1 MQPSPKSALTTIYIC
16 RTGFNRGSAK
26 HGLMMLAA
34 ILLGAISSVIPGFSA
49 HAETINI
56 TNADARAGQSLDG
69 EWAYIVD
76 PVAIG
81 DTSIL
86 GTPNKDGFFN
96 DAKARGPG
104 DLLEYDFDVSP
115 ALTIPG
121 TWTEQKEDL
130 KLYEGTIWLRR
141 RFVHNSD
148 PARRYLIHFGA
159 VNYHAKVYLN
169 GKLLG
174 EHEGGFTPFSLEA
187 TQALRDGDNSLVVRV
202 EAERRA
208 DRLPALR
215 MDWWNYGGITRS
227 VRLLDMPA
235 TFVRNYTVKLGG
247 SSDARTI
254 EIEVEADGAAPAEVM
269 IAIPELGLARRLQLQ
284 PGGRQNI
291 SLSPECLDLWSP
303 ENPRLYDVTLRTG
316 DDVISDRVGFRT
328 IQTAGRKLLLNG
340 RPLYLRGISIHDE
353 RLGAGGGRIRTRDE
367 AAALLDKVEELG
379 ANFIRLAHY
388 PHNEHMLREADERGL
403 LVWAEL
409 PIYWGID
416 WTNPA
421 TLASAKRQF
430 EEMKRRDQN
439 RAAIIIWSIANET
452 ARSSERLTFLTE
464 LAAHVRSLDNT
475 RLLSAALLPDYSEA
489 AIGKL
494 VGTVTRLAKGEPVD
508 TYPIMLD
515 DPLGEVVDIV
525 SVNMY
530 YGWYYARPI
539 SLATGID
546 PGTIRDAELQ
556 LVPKIRLDNIFAK
569 PMVLSEFGAGA
580 IAGRRGDA
588 EAVWTEDYQARLYRA
603 HLGLLLAN
611 PNLQGVSP
619 WVLKDFRSPMR
630 PLTGVQDYWNR
641 KGIISATGDQK
652 LAFDVLKFMY
662 RAYET
667 QMEMVLPPA
676 PTCKVF

>member
-1 MQPSPKSALTTIYIC
+1 M
-16 RTGFNRGSAK
+16 
-26 HGLMMLAA
+26 
-34 ILLGAISSVIPGFSA
+34 PGFA
-49 HAETINI
+49 AKAQAIDI
-56 TNADARAGQSLDG
+56 TNADSRAGQSLDG

-76 PVAIG
+76 QVGIG

-104 DLLEYDFDVSP
+104 DLLEYDFDASP
-115 ALTIPG
+115 TLTIPG
-121 TWTEQKEDL
+121 AWTEQKEDL
-130 KLYEGTIWLRR
+130 KRYAGTVWLRR
-141 RFVHNSD
+141 RFAHTND
-148 PARRYLIHFGA
+148 PSRRYFLHFGA

-169 GKLLG
+169 GQLLG
-174 EHEGGFTPFSLEA
+174 EHAGGFTPFSLEA
-187 TQALRDGDNSLVVRV
+187 TKVLRDGDNSLVLRV

-215 MDWWNYGGITRS
+215 MDWWNYSGITRS
-227 VRLLDMPA
+227 VRLLDLPA
-235 TFVRNYTVKLGG
+235 TFVSNYAVMLGG
-247 SSDARTI
+247 SGDARTI
-254 EIEVEADGAAPAEVM
+254 KIDVETDGAAPSEVT
-269 IAIPELGLARRLQLQ
+269 IAIPELGLARSLKLQ
-284 PGGRQNI
+284 PGERRSV
-291 SLSPECLDLWSP
+291 SLAPDCLDLWSP
-303 ENPRLYDVTLRTG
+303 ENPRLYNITLRSG
-316 DDVISDRVGFRT
+316 DDVIADRVGFRT

-353 RLGAGGGRIRTRDE
+353 RLGAAGGRIRTREE

-403 LVWAEL
+403 LVWSEL

-416 WTNPA
+416 WANPA

-430 EEMKRRDQN
+430 EEMKLRDQN

-452 ARSSERLTFLTE
+452 ARSPERLAFLTD
-464 LAAHVRSLDNT
+464 LAAYVRSLDDT

-494 VGTVTRLAKGEPVD
+494 VSTVTGLAKGEPVD
-508 TYPIMLD
+508 TYPITLD
-515 DPLGEVVDIV
+515 DPLGGVVDIV

-539 SLATGID
+539 SLATGVD
-546 PGTIRDAELQ
+546 PATIRDAELQ
-556 LVPKIRLDNIFAK
+556 LVPKIRLNNVFAK

-580 IAGRRGDA
+580 VAGRRGNDNK
-588 EAVWTEDYQARLYRA
+588 VWTEDYQARLYRA
-603 HLGLLLAN
+603 HLGLLLSN

-630 PLTGVQDYWNR
+630 PLPGVQDYWNR
-641 KGIISATGDQK
+641 KGIISPTGEQK

-676 PTCKVF
+676 PTCKVD